1 MPGKVVKVFAS
12 EGDEVTEG
20 QTLVVISAMKM
31 ESEYKAPMDG
41 KIKKVSVKEGDTIEG
56 NQILIELE

>member
-1 MPGKVVKVFAS
+1 MPGKVVKVFAT
-12 EGDEVTEG
+12 EGEDVTKG

-41 KIKKVSVKEGDTIEG
+41 KIKKVAVKEGDTIEG
-56 NQILIELE
+56 NQILVELE

>member
-1 MPGKVVKVFAS
+1 
-12 EGDEVTEG
+12 
-20 QTLVVISAMKM
+20 M

-41 KIKKVSVKEGDTIEG
+41 IVKKVGVKEGDTIEG